1 MIISYGG
8 KNCWLFKDWFEI
20 NFQINK
26 NVPAEFGFQ
35 DKRVVPIMCFEGP
48 NASGKTCALKI
59 LTFIADFCKN
69 SFSYAP
75 EREVPYDTFF
85 HNRDESE
92 FNMTFSLSSDIET
105 EYTYEVVFLDKKV
118 KREKL
123 TSRRK
128 RTKTTL
134 ISRFDDG
141 FKEINIPG
149 VGNAKIQIRDN
160 VSCISTLYQ
169 YGVKAIYPFIE
180 FFGSIISNISYIGR
194 MDDHLLSDPA
204 SFYYKNPEML
214 EKVKVE
220 MKKMDTGIS
229 NIKIEDFTNQ
239 EGKKVYYSVIY
250 NETEQG
256 EKPLNYFAMSTGSKL
271 LYSLL
276 NDILSTIEKGGVLV
290 FDELDYH
297 LHSSLVPMILKYF
310 LDPEINTKHSQL
322 VFTSHDSSLLDI
334 AKKYRTYIFEKD
346 KGEGICYRIDELP
359 ANMTSRNDRS
369 LEQVYKSGILGG
381 LPNA

>member
-1 MIISYGG
+1 MSSIS
-8 KNCWLFKDWFEI
+8 
-20 NFQINK
+20 
-26 NVPAEFGFQ
+26 
-35 DKRVVPIMCFEGP
+35 
-48 NASGKTCALKI
+48 
-59 LTFIADFCKN
+59 
-69 SFSYAP
+69 
-75 EREVPYDTFF
+75 FF
-85 HNRDESE
+85 V
-92 FNMTFSLSSDIET
+92 T
-105 EYTYEVVFLDKKV
+105 V
-118 KREKL
+118 
-123 TSRRK
+123 
-128 RTKTTL
+128 
-134 ISRFDDG
+134 
-141 FKEINIPG
+141 
-149 VGNAKIQIRDN
+149 
-160 VSCISTLYQ
+160 
-169 YGVKAIYPFIE
+169 

-194 MDDHLLSDPA
+194 KNDHLLSDPA

-256 EKPLNYFAMSTGSKL
+256 EKPLNYFEMSTGSKL
-271 LYSLL
+271 LYSRL
-276 NDILSTIEKGGVLV
+276 NDIFNTIENGGVLV
-290 FDELDYH
+290 FDELDCH

-334 AKKYRTYIFEKD
+334 AKKYRTYIFEKN

>member
-1 MIISYGG
+1 
-8 KNCWLFKDWFEI
+8 
-20 NFQINK
+20 
-26 NVPAEFGFQ
+26 
-35 DKRVVPIMCFEGP
+35 MCFEGP

-69 SFSYAP
+69 SFSYVP
-75 EREVPYDTFF
+75 EREIPYDTFF

-105 EYTYEVVFLDKKV
+105 EYIYEVVFLEKKV

-149 VGNAKIQIRDN
+149 VGNTKIQIRNN

-250 NETEQG
+250 NETEHG

-276 NDILSTIEKGGVLV
+276 NYILSTIEKGGVLV
-290 FDELDYH
+290 FDELDCH